1 MDPPTVHVTWD
12 RSRWWCERQPSSTA
26 GGSTMAQVTTLGVDI
41 AKNGVYVH
49 GIDTQEHVIVQ
60 KRLAR
65 QKVLPFMAQLPPC
78 LIGMEAS
85 GGAHYWAREFT
96 KLGHT
101 VKLLSPQFV
110 KPYVQS
116 QKNDPNDAAGI
127 CEAVARPRMRG
138 VPVKSVAQQD
148 IQALHRIRE
157 RQIKARTALINHI
170 RGLLMEYGI
179 VIPQRASQVRHK
191 LPFVL
196 EDAENGLTITAR
208 EWLQVL
214 AEELQALDQR
224 LAATDH
230 RIEQVFEADEACQ
243 RLAQLGGIGPLT
255 ATALVAAVGDATGFK
270 HGRQCAAWLGLVPR
284 QHSTGG
290 KTTLLGITK
299 GGNRSLRMLLIHGA
313 RAVLRVVDRKTDAWS
328 RWLQGVQVRRGTN
341 CASVAQANKTARV
354 AWALLAKGDRYRRAA
369 YGQEA
374 PRVSA
379 ASGETEALCSYQM

>member
-1 MDPPTVHVTWD
+1 
-12 RSRWWCERQPSSTA
+12 
-26 GGSTMAQVTTLGVDI
+26 MAQVTTLGVDS
-41 AKNGVYVH
+41 AKNGVCIH
-49 GIDTQEHVIVQ
+49 GVDAHGHVIVK

-65 QKVLPFMAQLPPC
+65 QKVLPFVAQLPPC

-157 RQIKARTALINHI
+157 RQIKARTALINQI

-208 EWLQVL
+208 EWLQAL
-214 AEELQALDQR
+214 AEELQVLDQR

-270 HGRQCAAWLGLVPR
+270 NGRQFAAWLGLVPR

-299 GGNRSLRMLLIHGA
+299 GGNRYLRMLLIHGA
-313 RAVLRVVDRKTDAWS
+313 RAVLRVVDRNTDAWS

-369 YGQEA
+369 
-374 PRVSA
+374 
-379 ASGETEALCSYQM
+379 

>member
-1 MDPPTVHVTWD
+1 
-12 RSRWWCERQPSSTA
+12 
-26 GGSTMAQVTTLGVDI
+26 MAQVTTLGVDI
-41 AKNGVYVH
+41 AKNGVCVH
-49 GIDTQEHVIVQ
+49 GIDTQEHVIVK

-101 VKLLSPQFV
+101 VKLMSPQFV

-148 IQALHRIRE
+148 MQALHRIRE
-157 RQIKARTALINHI
+157 RQIKARTALINQI
-170 RGLLMEYGI
+170 RGLLTEYGI

-191 LPFVL
+191 LPFIL
-196 EDAENGLTITAR
+196 EDADNGLTATAR
-208 EWLQVL
+208 AWLSAL
-214 AEELQALDQR
+214 AEELKALDQR
-224 LAATDH
+224 IATTDTQ
-230 RIEQVFEADEACQ
+230 IEEVFQSDDACQ
-243 RLAQLGGIGPLT
+243 RLAQLAGIGPLT
-255 ATALVAAVGDATGFK
+255 ATALVAAVGDATAFK
-270 HGRQCAAWLGLVPR
+270 NGRQFAAWLGLVPR

-290 KTTLLGITK
+290 KTVLLGMTK
-299 GGNRSLRMLLIHGA
+299 GGNCYLRTLLIHGA
-313 RAVLRVVDRKTDAWS
+313 RAVLRVVDRKTDPWS
-328 RWLQGVQVRRGTN
+328 RWLQGVKARRGMN

-354 AWALLAKGDRYRRAA
+354 AWALLARGERYRPPASPRLAA
-369 YGQEA
+369 
-374 PRVSA
+374 
-379 ASGETEALCSYQM
+379 